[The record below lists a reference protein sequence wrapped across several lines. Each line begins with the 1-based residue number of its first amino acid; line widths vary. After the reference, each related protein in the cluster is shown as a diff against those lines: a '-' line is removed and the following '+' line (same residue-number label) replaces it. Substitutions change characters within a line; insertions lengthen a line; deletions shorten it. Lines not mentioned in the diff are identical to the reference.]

1 MTSNR
6 IVHNRKMGDVG
17 QVQEK
22 DADESEQGFLP
33 FQWSSLLGFV
43 TVIVASPGVS
53 LVFMQKCLQMHTVTR
68 LLRCTAVTRIWLCAI
83 LLIPRY
89 FLNSSAISS
98 GGRWLLWV
106 DCSFNFQT
114 CEDLQL
120 SVWFP
125 GSFQDQLLLLWT
137 AWLRMLAS
145 TSVQGFQ
152 HPLLVTRDACI
163 STQTHANTHE
173 IKVSEVGK
181 LL

>member
-33 FQWSSLLGFV
+33 FQWPSLLGFV
-43 TVIVASPGVS
+43 TVIVNSPGVS

-98 GGRWLLWV
+98 GGRWLL
-106 DCSFNFQT
+106 
-114 CEDLQL
+114 
-120 SVWFP
+120 
-125 GSFQDQLLLLWT
+125 
-137 AWLRMLAS
+137 
-145 TSVQGFQ
+145 
-152 HPLLVTRDACI
+152 
-163 STQTHANTHE
+163 
-173 IKVSEVGK
+173 
-181 LL
+181 